1 MGKNRHLPLFETRPG
16 RGLVLFRWYA
26 ASIFIAICFIFWYRL
41 TYFPAPE
48 TTTETWVWVGMFLSE
63 LWFTFY
69 FFITVVVRWNLV
81 FRSTFKDRLSA
92 RYEEEALPGV
102 DIFVCTADPRLEP
115 PTMVI
120 STVLSVMAYD
130 YPPEK
135 LSVYLSDDGCSD
147 ITFYALLEASRFAR
161 LWLPFCRKFKVEPA
175 SPEAYFQMSAER
187 VVHDSAMPHEWSII
201 KKSYQDMKSRIET
214 VTRSG
219 KVPADIREEHDGF
232 YEWDLVS
239 GRLDHPTIV
248 QLLIDGRD
256 PNAVDNEGKA
266 LPTLVYLARE
276 KRPQFHHHFKA
287 GALNA
292 LIRVSSRISNASFIL
307 NVDCDVYSNNSKTI
321 RDALCFFLDE
331 ENGHDI
337 AYVQYPQTFK
347 IAYADIRIPDILNVS
362 IMINMVANDERID
375 CVLNASKLELAG
387 FDGNGGTFYAGTG
400 CVHRREALCGMKY
413 SKELKATKS
422 DRKIRETASSI
433 EQDCKALASC
443 TYEENTQWG
452 KQMGVKYESLVEDI
466 LTGMSIQNRRWRS
479 VYFNPERTAFL
490 GVVPTTLLDT
500 LLQHKRWAEGQLQIL
515 LSKHCTLLY
524 DRQNMPLKLQLSYC
538 NYMLWAPNSFATLYF
553 VIVPAFCLL
562 KGISLFPSSLVE
574 FVWCGGTVRGW
585 LNEQR
590 MWLFKRTTSYL
601 FAFIDHILKLCRFSK
616 PAFVVT
622 RKVAD
627 DDVNRR
633 YEQEIMDFGS
643 CSPMFTILATLALF
657 NLFGLVATGDVVLK
671 VSDIFGFQILLCCVL
686 VFINLPTYQ
695 AMFFRRDS
703 GKIPASVTLQSLTF
717 ALLASALAMY

>member
-1 MGKNRHLPLFETRPG
+1 MGKNRNLPLFETRPG

-26 ASIFIAICFIFWYRL
+26 ASIFIAVCFIFRYRL
-41 TYFPAPE
+41 AYFPAPE

-69 FFITVVVRWNLV
+69 FFISVVVRWNPV
-81 FRSTFKDRLSA
+81 FRSTFKDRLSS

-135 LSVYLSDDGCSD
+135 LSVYLSDDGGSD

-161 LWLPFCRKFKVEPA
+161 LWLPFCRKLKVEPT
-175 SPEAYFQMSAER
+175 SPEAYFQMSPER
-187 VVHDSAMPHEWSII
+187 VVHESAMPDDWFII
-201 KKSYQDMKSRIET
+201 KKSYEDMKSRIET
-214 VTRSG
+214 VTQSG
-219 KVPADIREEHDGF
+219 KVPADIRKEHEGF
-232 YEWDLVS
+232 YEWDFVS
-239 GRLDHPTIV
+239 GRHDHPSIV

-256 PNAVDNEGKA
+256 PNAQDIEGKA

-292 LIRVSSRISNASFIL
+292 LIRVSSRISNAPFIL
-307 NVDCDVYSNNSKTI
+307 NVDCDMYSNNSKAI

-331 ENGHDI
+331 ENGRYI
-337 AYVQYPQTFK
+337 AYVQYPQTF
-347 IAYADIRIPDILNVS
+347 R
-362 IMINMVANDERID
+362 
-375 CVLNASKLELAG
+375 
-387 FDGNGGTFYAGTG
+387 FDGNGGTCYAGTG

-413 SKELKATKS
+413 SKELQVEWKATKS
-422 DRKIRETASSI
+422 DRKTRETASSM

-452 KQMGVKYESLVEDI
+452 KQ
-466 LTGMSIQNRRWRS
+466 
-479 VYFNPERTAFL
+479 
-490 GVVPTTLLDT
+490 
-500 LLQHKRWAEGQLQIL
+500 
-515 LSKHCTLLY
+515 
-524 DRQNMPLKLQLSYC
+524 
-538 NYMLWAPNSFATLYF
+538 
-553 VIVPAFCLL
+553 
-562 KGISLFPSSLVE
+562 SLVE

-590 MWLFKRTTSYL
+590 MWLFKRTTSYF

-643 CSPMFTILATLALF
+643 SSPMFTILATLALF
-657 NLFGLVATGDVVLK
+657 NLFGLVALASKKVAIDDVLTK

-686 VFINLPTYQ
+686 VFVNLPTYQ

-703 GKIPASVTLQSLTF
+703 GKISASVTLQSLTF